1 VGLIAHAPASS
12 AEESHPLESLAS
24 LTSRPAEPHGT
35 NAPLATPGGSRV
47 VAYAS
52 SPAKPSDSSPVKR
65 RKAKEVVPP
74 DVGALRAAT
83 TNIDTLLEEAERFLI
98 AVDPKLAGLI
108 DKHRCK
114 VFSPEGLRE
123 VVDPFTAL
131 CSGIIGQQVRSLTL

>member
-1 VGLIAHAPASS
+1 
-12 AEESHPLESLAS
+12 
-24 LTSRPAEPHGT
+24 
-35 NAPLATPGGSRV
+35 
-47 VAYAS
+47 
-52 SPAKPSDSSPVKR
+52 
-65 RKAKEVVPP
+65 VPP

-108 DKHRCK
+108 EKHRCK